1 MKPFC
6 VYHLIDPNTK
16 QVRYV
21 GKSRN
26 PRARLASHIVEA
38 KESQSTAKKVWIR
51 GLLDVGMSP
60 VLVIVAEYDTEA
72 AGRIRESAECHA
84 NRDTIL
90 NIHDPLKG
98 APDFKTKQKPPAPS
112 PC

>member
-1 MKPFC
+1 MKPYC

-72 AGRIRESAECHA
+72 AGRVRESAECHA

-90 NIHDPLKG
+90 NIHDPAKG